1 MRQPRL
7 EDSARVVV
15 KHLDTTGVVTGND
28 DFSISSNLSASCY
41 VAESRNRLDKLAG
54 LARVDLH
61 AGACSDGKGVAV
73 ARDVRDRIR
82 RRRRH

>member
-15 KHLDTTGVVTGND
+15 EHLDAARVVTSND
-28 DFSISSNLSASCY
+28 DFPISSNLSASSN
-41 VAESRNRLDKLAG
+41 VAESRNRLDQLAG

-61 AGACSDGKGVAV
+61 AGARGDGKRVAV

-82 RRRRH
+82 SRRRH